1 LSLAAHNTILFI
13 LKENLK
19 MASPQQFTD
28 RSGSNRIAVQPEKK
42 KPLQFLDL
50 KAQFASIREDVLK
63 AVEGVFESQHFILG
77 KEVQLLEQEIASFVG
92 VPEAVGCASGSDALY
107 LSLLALHIGRDDEVI
122 TTPFTF
128 VATAGAIARTGAKPV
143 FVDIDP
149 VTYNIDP
156 RQIEAAITP
165 KTRAIIPVHL
175 FGLAAD
181 LDPILEIA
189 NRHNVAV
196 VEDAAQA
203 IGATYGGRQVGSFG
217 LCGCFSFFPSKNL
230 GCAGDGG
237 LITTTDAKIADEL
250 RLLRAHGSRK
260 KYQYEILGTNS
271 RLDALHA
278 AILRVKLPHLDDWA
292 EKRCEHAEIYKALF
306 EAAGLTNIFVLPS
319 TPKGRTHVY
328 NQFVVRVPR
337 REELRAFLDS
347 EGIPTDVYYPS
358 PLHVQPAFSYL
369 GYGHGSFPESEKA
382 SKEVLALPVYP
393 ELSRQDQ
400 GRVVDTISDF
410 CSSNP
415 A

>member
-1 LSLAAHNTILFI
+1 MAAPHQVPDMSVSDRTRIRPSKKTSL
-13 LKENLK
+13 
-19 MASPQQFTD
+19 P
-28 RSGSNRIAVQPEKK
+28 
-42 KPLQFLDL
+42 FLDL

-63 AVEGVFESQHFILG
+63 AVESVFESQQFILG
-77 KEVQLLEQEIASFVG
+77 KEVQLLEQEIASFLS
-92 VPEAVGCASGSDALY
+92 VPEAIGCASGSDALY
-107 LSLLALHIGRDDEVI
+107 LSLLALHIGRGNEVI

-149 VTYNIDP
+149 ATYNIEP
-156 RQIEAAITP
+156 SLIEAAITD

-189 NRHNVAV
+189 NRHNLAV
-196 VEDAAQA
+196 IEDAAQA
-203 IGATYGGRQVGSFG
+203 IGATYRGRQVGGIG

-237 LITTTDAKIADEL
+237 LVTTTDAKVADEL

-260 KYQYEILGTNS
+260 KYHYEILGTNS
-271 RLDALHA
+271 RLDTLHA
-278 AILRVKLPHLDDWA
+278 AVLRVKLPHLQSWA
-292 EKRCEHAEIYKALF
+292 HRRAEHAAFYKTLF
-306 EAAGLTNIFVLPS
+306 EGTGLATILRLPS
-319 TPKGRTHVY
+319 IPAGRTHVY
-328 NQFVVRVPR
+328 NQFVIRAPR
-337 REELRAFLDS
+337 RDNLRAFLDT

-369 GYGHGSFPESEKA
+369 GYEHASFPEAGKA
-382 SKEVLALPVYP
+382 SREALALPIYP

-400 GRVVDTISDF
+400 ERVVTSISDF
-410 CSSNP
+410 YTSNL

>member
-1 LSLAAHNTILFI
+1 
-13 LKENLK
+13 
-19 MASPQQFTD
+19 MATAQQVTGV
-28 RSGSNRIAVQPEKK
+28 SGSDRAATQPEKK

-63 AVEGVFESQHFILG
+63 AVESVFESQHFILG
-77 KEVQLLEQEIASFVG
+77 KEVQLLEQEIASFIG

-107 LSLLALHIGRDDEVI
+107 LSLLALHIGRGDEVI

-149 VTYNIDP
+149 VTYNINP
-156 RQIEAAITP
+156 SKIEAAITD

-181 LDPILEIA
+181 LDAILEIA
-189 NRHNVAV
+189 NRHNIAV

-203 IGATYGGRQVGSFG
+203 IGATYRGRQVGGFG

-260 KYQYEILGTNS
+260 KYQYEIIGTNS

-278 AILRVKLPHLDDWA
+278 AILRVKLPHLNGWA
-292 EKRCEHAEIYKALF
+292 EKRSEHAEIYKTLF
-306 EAAGLTNIFVLPS
+306 GAAGLTNIFVLPS
-319 TPKGRTHVY
+319 TPEGRGHVY
-328 NQFVVRVPR
+328 NQFVIRVPR
-337 REELRAFLDS
+337 REELRAYLDS
-347 EGIPTDVYYPS
+347 QGIPTDVYYPS

-369 GYGHGSFPESEKA
+369 GYEHGSFPEAEKA
-382 SKEVLALPVYP
+382 STEVLALPVYP

-400 GRVVDTISDF
+400 ERVVATISDF
-410 CSSNP
+410 YNSNP

>member
-1 LSLAAHNTILFI
+1 
-13 LKENLK
+13 
-19 MASPQQFTD
+19 MATAQQITGG
-28 RSGSNRIAVQPEKK
+28 SGSDRKTIQPEKK

-63 AVEGVFESQHFILG
+63 AVESVFESQHFILG

-107 LSLLALHIGRDDEVI
+107 LSLLALHIGRGDEVI

-149 VTYNIDP
+149 VTYNIDAS
-156 RQIEAAITP
+156 RIEAVITD

-181 LDPILEIA
+181 LDAILEIA

-203 IGATYGGRQVGSFG
+203 IGATYRGRQVGGFG

-237 LITTTDAKIADEL
+237 LITTPDAQIADEL

-278 AILRVKLPHLDDWA
+278 AILRVKLPHLQGWA
-292 EKRCEHAEIYKALF
+292 RKRAEHAELYKTLF
-306 EAAGLTNIFVLPS
+306 ESTGLTNILGLPS
-319 TPKGRTHVY
+319 TPEGRTHVY
-328 NQFVVRVPR
+328 NQFVIRAPR

-369 GYGHGSFPESEKA
+369 GYEYGSFPAAEKA
-382 SKEVLALPVYP
+382 STEVLALPVYP

-400 GRVVDTISDF
+400 ERVATTISDF
-410 CSSNP
+410 YNSNP
-415 A
+415 T

>member
-1 LSLAAHNTILFI
+1 
-13 LKENLK
+13 
-19 MASPQQFTD
+19 MATAQQVT
-28 RSGSNRIAVQPEKK
+28 GGNGAERITSQPEKK
-42 KPLQFLDL
+42 KPLPFLDL
-50 KAQFASIREDVLK
+50 KAQFTSIREDVMK
-63 AVEGVFESQHFILG
+63 AVESVFESQNFILG
-77 KEVQLLEQEIASFVG
+77 KEVQLLEQELASFVG

-107 LSLLALHIGRDDEVI
+107 LSLLALHIGRGDEVI

-156 RQIEAAITP
+156 AKIEAVITG

-175 FGLAAD
+175 FGLSAD
-181 LDPILEIA
+181 LDAILEIA
-189 NRHNVAV
+189 NRYNVAV
-196 VEDAAQA
+196 IEDAAQA
-203 IGATYGGRQVGSFG
+203 IGATYKGRQVGSFG

-260 KYQYEILGTNS
+260 KYHYEIIGTNS

-278 AILRVKLPHLDDWA
+278 AILRVKLPHLQGWA
-292 EKRCEHAEIYKALF
+292 EKRSEHAEIYKTLF
-306 EAAGLTNIFVLPS
+306 NSTGLSNILTVPT
-319 TPKGRTHVY
+319 TPDGRTHVY
-328 NQFVVRVPR
+328 NQFVIRVPR
-337 REELRAFLDS
+337 REELRAYLDS
-347 EGIPTDVYYPS
+347 QGIPTDVYYPS

-369 GYGHGSFPESEKA
+369 GYEHGSFPESEKA
-382 SKEVLALPVYP
+382 STEVLALPVYP

-400 GRVVDTISDF
+400 ERIVNTISDF
-410 CSSNP
+410 YSSNP

>member
-1 LSLAAHNTILFI
+1 
-13 LKENLK
+13 
-19 MASPQQFTD
+19 MATAQQVTGVGGSD
-28 RSGSNRIAVQPEKK
+28 RVAIQPEKK

-63 AVEGVFESQHFILG
+63 AVESVFESQHFILG
-77 KEVQLLEQEIASFVG
+77 KEVQLLEQEIAGFIG

-107 LSLLALHIGRDDEVI
+107 LSLLALHIGRGDEVI

-149 VTYNIDP
+149 VTYNINP
-156 RQIEAAITP
+156 SKIEAAITD

-181 LDPILEIA
+181 LDAILDIA
-189 NRHNVAV
+189 NRHNIAV

-203 IGATYGGRQVGSFG
+203 IGATYRGRQVGGFG

-260 KYQYEILGTNS
+260 KYQYEIIGTNS

-278 AILRVKLPHLDDWA
+278 AILRVKLPHLNSWA
-292 EKRCEHAEIYKALF
+292 EKRAEHAEIYKTLF
-306 EAAGLTNIFVLPS
+306 GSAGLTDIFVLPS
-319 TPKGRTHVY
+319 TPEGRGHVY
-328 NQFVVRVPR
+328 NQFVIRVPR
-337 REELRAFLDS
+337 REELRAYLDS
-347 EGIPTDVYYPS
+347 QGIPTDVYYPS

-369 GYGHGSFPESEKA
+369 GYEHGSFPEAEKA
-382 SKEVLALPVYP
+382 STEVLALPVYP

-400 GRVVDTISDF
+400 ERVVATISDF
-410 CSSNP
+410 YNSNP

>member
-1 LSLAAHNTILFI
+1 MATAHQV
-13 LKENLK
+13 
-19 MASPQQFTD
+19 PGG
-28 RSGSNRIAVQPEKK
+28 SGSERTAIQPEKK

-63 AVEGVFESQHFILG
+63 AVESVFESQHFILG
-77 KEVQLLEQEIASFVG
+77 KEVQLLEQELASFVG
-92 VPEAVGCASGSDALY
+92 VPDAVGCASGSDALY
-107 LSLLALHIGRDDEVI
+107 LSLLALHIGRGDEVI

-156 RQIEAAITP
+156 SRIEAAITD

-181 LDPILEIA
+181 LDAILKIA
-189 NRHNVAV
+189 NGHNVAV

-203 IGATYGGRQVGSFG
+203 IGATYRGRQVGGFG

-237 LITTTDAKIADEL
+237 LITTTDAQIADEL

-278 AILRVKLPHLDDWA
+278 AILRVKLPHLEGWA
-292 EKRCEHAEIYKALF
+292 QKRAEHAELYKALF
-306 EAAGLTNIFVLPS
+306 GSTGLTSILGLPS
-319 TPKGRTHVY
+319 TPDGWAHVY
-328 NQFVVRVPR
+328 NQFVIRVPR
-337 REELRAFLDS
+337 REELRVFLDS
-347 EGIPTDVYYPS
+347 QGIPTDVYYPS

-369 GYGHGSFPESEKA
+369 GYEHGSFPEAEKA
-382 SKEVLALPVYP
+382 SSEVLALPVYP

-400 GRVVDTISDF
+400 ERVVTSISDF
-410 CSSNP
+410 YSSNP
-415 A
+415 V

>member
-1 LSLAAHNTILFI
+1 MATAHQV
-13 LKENLK
+13 
-19 MASPQQFTD
+19 PGG
-28 RSGSNRIAVQPEKK
+28 SGSERTAIQPEKK

-63 AVEGVFESQHFILG
+63 AVESVFESQHFILG
-77 KEVQLLEQEIASFVG
+77 KEVQLLEQELASFVG

-107 LSLLALHIGRDDEVI
+107 LSLLALHIGRGDEVI

-156 RQIEAAITP
+156 SRIEAAITD

-181 LDPILEIA
+181 LDAILKIA
-189 NRHNVAV
+189 NGHNVAV

-203 IGATYGGRQVGSFG
+203 IGATYRGRQVGGFG

-237 LITTTDAKIADEL
+237 LITTTDAQIADEL

-278 AILRVKLPHLDDWA
+278 AILRVKLPHLEGWA
-292 EKRCEHAEIYKALF
+292 QKRAEHAELYKALF
-306 EAAGLTNIFVLPS
+306 GSTGLTSILGLPS
-319 TPKGRTHVY
+319 TPDGWAHVY
-328 NQFVVRVPR
+328 NQFVIRVPR
-337 REELRAFLDS
+337 REELRVFLDS
-347 EGIPTDVYYPS
+347 QGIPTDVYYPS

-369 GYGHGSFPESEKA
+369 GYEHGSFPEAEKA
-382 SKEVLALPVYP
+382 SSEVLALPVYP

-400 GRVVDTISDF
+400 ERVVTSISDF
-410 CSSNP
+410 YSSNP
-415 A
+415 V

>member
-1 LSLAAHNTILFI
+1 
-13 LKENLK
+13 
-19 MASPQQFTD
+19 MATAQQVT
-28 RSGSNRIAVQPEKK
+28 GSNGADRAPVPPEKK
-42 KPLQFLDL
+42 KPMQFLDL
-50 KAQFASIREDVLK
+50 KAQFAGIREDVLK
-63 AVEGVFESQHFILG
+63 AVESVFESQHFILG
-77 KEVQLLEQEIASFVG
+77 KEVQLLEQELASFVG
-92 VPEAVGCASGSDALY
+92 APEAVGCASGSDALY

-149 VTYNIDP
+149 ATFNIDP
-156 RQIEAAITP
+156 SQIEAAITP

-175 FGLAAD
+175 FGQSAD

-189 NRHNVAV
+189 NRHNLAV

-203 IGATYGGRQVGSFG
+203 IGATYKGRQVGGIG

-237 LITTTDAKIADEL
+237 LITTTDGKIADEL

-260 KYQYEILGTNS
+260 KYQYEIIGTNS

-278 AILRVKLPHLDDWA
+278 AILRVKLPHLQGWA
-292 EKRCEHAEIYKALF
+292 KKRAEHAELYKQLF
-306 EAAGLTNIFVLPS
+306 AKAGLTNILRMPS
-319 TPKGRTHVY
+319 NPEGREHVY
-328 NQFVVRVPR
+328 NQFVIRVPR
-337 REELRAFLDS
+337 REELRAFLNT

-369 GYGHGSFPESEKA
+369 GYEHGSFPEAEKA
-382 SKEVLALPVYP
+382 STEVLALPVYP
-393 ELSRQDQ
+393 ELAHQDQ
-400 GRVVDTISDF
+400 ERVVSTISAF
-410 CSSNP
+410 YNSNP

>member
-1 LSLAAHNTILFI
+1 
-13 LKENLK
+13 
-19 MASPQQFTD
+19 MATAQQITSGNGSD
-28 RSGSNRIAVQPEKK
+28 RKAIQPEKK

-63 AVEGVFESQHFILG
+63 AVESVFESQHFILG

-107 LSLLALHIGRDDEVI
+107 LSLLALHIGRGDEVI

-149 VTYNIDP
+149 VTYNIDAS
-156 RQIEAAITP
+156 QIEAAITD

-181 LDPILEIA
+181 LDVILEIA

-203 IGATYGGRQVGSFG
+203 IGATYRGRQVGGFG

-237 LITTTDAKIADEL
+237 LITTPDAQIADEL

-278 AILRVKLPHLDDWA
+278 AILRVKLPHLQGWA
-292 EKRCEHAEIYKALF
+292 RKRAEHAELYKTLF
-306 EAAGLTNIFVLPS
+306 ESMGLTNILGLPS
-319 TPKGRTHVY
+319 TPEGRTHVY
-328 NQFVVRVPR
+328 NQFVIRAPR

-369 GYGHGSFPESEKA
+369 GYEHGSFPAAEKA
-382 SKEVLALPVYP
+382 STEVLALPVYP
-393 ELSRQDQ
+393 ELTGQDQ
-400 GRVVDTISDF
+400 ERVATTISDF
-410 CSSNP
+410 YNSNP

>member
-1 LSLAAHNTILFI
+1 
-13 LKENLK
+13 
-19 MASPQQFTD
+19 MATAQQATGAN
-28 RSGSNRIAVQPEKK
+28 GSTPLEKK
-42 KPLQFLDL
+42 KPMQFLDL
-50 KAQFASIREDVLK
+50 KAQFAGIREDVLK
-63 AVEGVFESQHFILG
+63 AVESVFESQHFILG
-77 KEVQLLEQEIASFVG
+77 KEVQLLEQELARFVG
-92 VPEAVGCASGSDALY
+92 APEAVGCASGSDALY

-149 VTYNIDP
+149 ATYNIDP
-156 RQIEAAITP
+156 LQIEAAVTA

-175 FGLAAD
+175 FGQAAD

-189 NRHNVAV
+189 NRHNLAV

-203 IGATYGGRQVGSFG
+203 IGATYKGRQVGGIG

-260 KYQYEILGTNS
+260 KYHYEIIGTNS

-278 AILRVKLPHLDDWA
+278 AILRVKLPHLQGWA
-292 EKRCEHAEIYKALF
+292 KKRAEHAELYKQLF
-306 EAAGLTNIFVLPS
+306 GKAGLTNILGMPCNPGARSCARSSIQKASPRTFTILRRSTSSLRSPISAMNTGRFPKRKRRRRKFSRYLSIPS
-319 TPKGRTHVY
+319 LLTRIKS
-328 NQFVVRVPR
+328 
-337 REELRAFLDS
+337 A
-347 EGIPTDVYYPS
+347 
-358 PLHVQPAFSYL
+358 
-369 GYGHGSFPESEKA
+369 SFPRF
-382 SKEVLALPVYP
+382 P
-393 ELSRQDQ
+393 LS
-400 GRVVDTISDF
+400 TIQIPLNREF
-410 CSSNP
+410 NP

>member
-1 LSLAAHNTILFI
+1 MATPHQVPDRTI
-13 LKENLK
+13 
-19 MASPQQFTD
+19 
-28 RSGSNRIAVQPEKK
+28 SNPPVQREK
-42 KPLQFLDL
+42 KPLPFLDL

-63 AVEGVFESQHFILG
+63 AVESVFESQHFILG
-77 KEVQLLEQEIASFVG
+77 KEVQLLEQEIASFIG
-92 VPEAVGCASGSDALY
+92 VPEAIGCASGSDALY
-107 LSLLALHIGRDDEVI
+107 LALLALHIGRGDEVI

-149 VTYNIDP
+149 ATYNIDAN
-156 RQIEAAITP
+156 QIEAAVTD

-181 LDPILEIA
+181 LNPILEVA
-189 NRHNVAV
+189 NRHNLAV
-196 VEDAAQA
+196 IEDAAQA
-203 IGATYGGRQVGSFG
+203 IGATYRERQVGSFG

-237 LITTTDAKIADEL
+237 LVTTTDPQVADEL

-260 KYQYEILGTNS
+260 KYHYEILGTNS

-278 AILRVKLPHLDDWA
+278 AILRVKLPHLQTWA
-292 EKRCEHAEIYKALF
+292 QKRAEHAELYKTLF
-306 EAAGLTNIFVLPS
+306 QETGLSDILGLPS
-319 TPKGRTHVY
+319 VPAGQNHVY
-328 NQFVVRVPR
+328 NQFVIRAPR
-337 REELRAFLDS
+337 RDDLRAFLET

-369 GYGHGSFPESEKA
+369 GYEHGSFPESERA
-382 SKEVLALPVYP
+382 ATSVVALPVYP
-393 ELSRQDQ
+393 ELSHQDQ
-400 GRVVDTISDF
+400 ERVVKSISDF
-410 CSSNP
+410 YSSNL

>member
-1 LSLAAHNTILFI
+1 LLLAAHNTILFI
-13 LKENLK
+13 LKENWK
-19 MASPQQFTD
+19 MASPQQLTD
-28 RSGSNRIAVQPEKK
+28 RSGSNRMAVQPEKK

-107 LSLLALHIGRDDEVI
+107 LSLLALHIGPNDEVI

-149 VTYNIDP
+149 VTYNIDAS
-156 RQIEAAITP
+156 QIEAAITT
-165 KTRAIIPVHL
+165 TRAIIPVHL
-175 FGLAAD
+175 FGLAAH

-189 NRHNVAV
+189 NRHSVAV

-203 IGATYGGRQVGSFG
+203 IGATYGGRQVGSLG

-237 LITTTDAKIADEL
+237 LISTTDAKIADEL

-278 AILRVKLPHLDDWA
+278 AILRVKLPHLQGWA
-292 EKRCEHAEIYKALF
+292 EKRSEHAELYKTLF
-306 EAAGLTNIFVLPS
+306 AAAGLTNIFVLPS
-319 TPKGRTHVY
+319 TPDGRTHVY
-328 NQFVVRVPR
+328 NQFVIRVPR

-369 GYGHGSFPESEKA
+369 GYEHGAFPEAEKA

-400 GRVVDTISDF
+400 ERVVNTISDF
-410 CSSNP
+410 YSSNP

>member
-1 LSLAAHNTILFI
+1 
-13 LKENLK
+13 
-19 MASPQQFTD
+19 MATAQQATGAN
-28 RSGSNRIAVQPEKK
+28 GSTPLEKK
-42 KPLQFLDL
+42 KPMQFLDL
-50 KAQFASIREDVLK
+50 KAQFAGIREDVLK
-63 AVEGVFESQHFILG
+63 AVESVFESQHFILG
-77 KEVQLLEQEIASFVG
+77 KEVQLLEQELARFVG
-92 VPEAVGCASGSDALY
+92 APEAVGCASGSDALY

-149 VTYNIDP
+149 ATYNIDP
-156 RQIEAAITP
+156 LQIEAAVTA

-175 FGLAAD
+175 FGQAAD

-189 NRHNVAV
+189 NRHNLAV

-203 IGATYGGRQVGSFG
+203 IGATYKGRQVGGIG

-260 KYQYEILGTNS
+260 KYHYEIIGTNS

-278 AILRVKLPHLDDWA
+278 AILRVKLPHLQGWA
-292 EKRCEHAEIYKALF
+292 KKRAEHAELYNQLF
-306 EAAGLTNIFVLPS
+306 GKAGLTNILGMPAN
-319 TPKGRTHVY
+319 PEGREHVY
-328 NQFVVRVPR
+328 NQFVIRVPR
-337 REELRAFLDS
+337 REELRAFLDT

-369 GYGHGSFPESEKA
+369 GYEHGSFPEAEKA
-382 SKEVLALPVYP
+382 STEVLALPVYP
-393 ELSRQDQ
+393 ELAYQDQ
-400 GRVVDTISDF
+400 ERVVSTISAF
-410 CSSNP
+410 YNSNP

>member
-1 LSLAAHNTILFI
+1 MATPHRVPIAGASDRLPIQPNR
-13 LKENLK
+13 KE
-19 MASPQQFTD
+19 
-28 RSGSNRIAVQPEKK
+28 
-42 KPLQFLDL
+42 PLPFLDL

-63 AVEGVFESQHFILG
+63 AVESVFESQHFILG
-77 KEVQLLEQEIASFVG
+77 KEVQLLEEEIASFVN

-107 LSLLALHIGRDDEVI
+107 LSLLALHIGRGDEVI

-149 VTYNIDP
+149 AIYNIEASL
-156 RQIEAAITP
+156 IEAAITD

-181 LDPILEIA
+181 LEPILEIA
-189 NRHNVAV
+189 NRHNLAV

-203 IGATYGGRQVGSFG
+203 IGATYQGRRVGSFG

-237 LITTTDAKIADEL
+237 LVTTTDSKVADEL

-260 KYQYEILGTNS
+260 KYHYEILGTNS

-278 AILRVKLPHLDDWA
+278 AILRVKLPHLEGWA
-292 EKRCEHAEIYKALF
+292 HSRAEHAGLYEILF
-306 EAAGLTNIFVLPS
+306 QKMGLGSVLSLPS
-319 TPKGRTHVY
+319 TPAGRTHVY
-328 NQFVVRVPR
+328 NQFVIRAPR
-337 REELRAFLDS
+337 REELRTFLS
-347 EGIPTDVYYPS
+347 TEGIPTDVYYPS

-369 GYGHGSFPESEKA
+369 GYEHGSFPESEKA
-382 SKEVLALPVYP
+382 AKEVLALPIYP
-393 ELSRQDQ
+393 ELSSQDQ
-400 GRVVDTISDF
+400 ERVVQSISEF
-410 CSSNP
+410 YNSNP

>member
-1 LSLAAHNTILFI
+1 
-13 LKENLK
+13 
-19 MASPQQFTD
+19 MATAQQITG
-28 RSGSNRIAVQPEKK
+28 SGSDRKAIQPEKK

-63 AVEGVFESQHFILG
+63 AVESVFESQHFILG

-107 LSLLALHIGRDDEVI
+107 LSLLALHIGRGDEVI

-149 VTYNIDP
+149 VTYNIDAS
-156 RQIEAAITP
+156 QIEAAITD

-181 LDPILEIA
+181 LDAILEIA

-203 IGATYGGRQVGSFG
+203 IGATYRGRQVGGFG

-237 LITTTDAKIADEL
+237 LITTPDAQIADEL

-278 AILRVKLPHLDDWA
+278 AILRVKLPHLQGWA
-292 EKRCEHAEIYKALF
+292 GKRAEHAELYKTLF
-306 EAAGLTNIFVLPS
+306 ESTGLTNILGLPS
-319 TPKGRTHVY
+319 TPDGRTHVY
-328 NQFVVRVPR
+328 NQFVIRAPR

-369 GYGHGSFPESEKA
+369 GYGHGSFPAAEKA
-382 SKEVLALPVYP
+382 STEVLALPVYP
-393 ELSRQDQ
+393 ELARQDQ
-400 GRVVDTISDF
+400 ERIVNTISDF
-410 CSSNP
+410 YNSNP